1 MKPAYCWTCQLN
13 IEILSRV
20 PPGQTLAIAALLP
33 GCVTAC
39 DLLARAAGKGTGM
52 DTRQVIDTLSELIQT
67 SKDGEAGFRT
77 CAEGVKDPPLQSM
90 FNLAAARCAE
100 GATELK
106 AKIRAL
112 GGDPEKRGSTG
123 GALHRVWI
131 NIKSTITGMDS
142 HAVLAECERAEDA
155 AKRAYEAA
163 LKKDV
168 SPDVR
173 TMVERQYQGV
183 LENHDRVRELRN
195 ATA

>member
-1 MKPAYCWTCQLN
+1 
-13 IEILSRV
+13 
-20 PPGQTLAIAALLP
+20 
-33 GCVTAC
+33 
-39 DLLARAAGKGTGM
+39 
-52 DTRQVIDTLSELIQT
+52 
-67 SKDGEAGFRT
+67 
-77 CAEGVKDPPLQSM
+77 M

-100 GATELK
+100 GAAELK

-112 GGDPEKRGSTG
+112 GGDSEKRGSTG

-142 HAVLAECERAEDA
+142 HAVLAECERGRGR
-155 AKRAYEAA
+155 AKRAYKAA

-168 SPDVR
+168 PPDVR
-173 TMVERQYQGV
+173 TMVERQYHGV

>member
-52 DTRQVIDTLSELIQT
+52 DTRQVIDTSA
-67 SKDGEAGFRT
+67 SSFKPART
-77 CAEGVKDPPLQSM
+77 AKPGSVPAPKASRIPPLQSM
-90 FNLAAARCAE
+90 FNLGAARCAE